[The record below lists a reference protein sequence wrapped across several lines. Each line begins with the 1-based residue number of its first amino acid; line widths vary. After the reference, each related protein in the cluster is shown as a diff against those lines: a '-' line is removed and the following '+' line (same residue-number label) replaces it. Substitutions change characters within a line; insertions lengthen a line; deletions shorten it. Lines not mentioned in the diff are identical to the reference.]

1 MEPGTRLSA
10 LALHLT
16 YNGGAMQPATSQI
29 ASGEPS
35 TASVT
40 GRGFFRILSFFDIA
54 EAIDLDN
61 LRALLG
67 PEAAPR
73 SPGFVHLTPECA
85 QAQNQPLLESV
96 EPIALASGEKLEAKI
111 KYYWFGVASVE
122 LSTPFECHFDSLC
135 GQSYR
140 WMNAPEVEK
149 AAEVLLRARLQRF
162 RPALIKP
169 SSKWLDEDYLV
180 IDIQSAQHADGRCAT
195 GTELLQHYGDQI
207 TQLVRGEL
215 APLSAAERDEILRGA
230 LSYYPTDLIVV
241 GWAAA
246 LVYDKPDAASAI
258 LDLLEYANT
267 QLLEFRYY
275 DELLTALLSNV
286 YSSLEGHE
294 SFLSRWRLPRRAGRV
309 NRLRLDI
316 MDLAERTE
324 YAVKF
329 ISDTYYARV
338 YRLCSAKIGVDDYKA
353 LVGEKLKTAGELY
366 EFMVAQFNERRMF
379 ALELVVAVLVLLDVI
394 LLLRQ

>member
-1 MEPGTRLSA
+1 VNPAITQLAREESSA
-10 LALHLT
+10 
-16 YNGGAMQPATSQI
+16 
-29 ASGEPS
+29 
-35 TASVT
+35 ASVR
-40 GRGFFRILSFFDIA
+40 GRGFFRILNFFDIS
-54 EAIDLDN
+54 EAIDLDQ

-73 SPGFVHLTPECA
+73 SPGYVRLTPEYA
-85 QAQNQPLLESV
+85 QAQTQPVLESG
-96 EPIALASGEKLEAKI
+96 EPIALPSGEKLEARI

-122 LSTPFECHFDSLC
+122 LATPFECDFDALC
-135 GQSYR
+135 GKSYR

-149 AAEVLLRARLQRF
+149 AAEDLLRARLERL
-162 RPALIKP
+162 RPALLKP

-180 IDIQSAQHADGRCAT
+180 IDIQSAQYSDGRSAT
-195 GTELLQHYGDQI
+195 AADLLQHYADQI

-215 APLSAAERDEILRGA
+215 APLSAAEREEILRGA
-230 LSYYPTDLIVV
+230 LSYYPTDLIVA

-246 LVYDKPDAASAI
+246 LVYDKPDATSAI

-294 SFLSRWRLPRRAGRV
+294 SFLSRWRLPRRAVRV

-353 LVGEKLKTAGELY
+353 LVSEKLKTAGELY
-366 EFMVAQFNERRMF
+366 DFMVAQFNERRMF
-379 ALELVVAVLVLLDVI
+379 VLEVVVAVLVLLDVI
-394 LLLRQ
+394 LVLRGK

>member
-1 MEPGTRLSA
+1 VQTAAGQ
-10 LALHLT
+10 LT
-16 YNGGAMQPATSQI
+16 QADKFVSDLK
-29 ASGEPS
+29 
-35 TASVT
+35 V
-40 GRGFFRILSFFDIA
+40 RGVFRILNFFDIA
-54 EAIDLDN
+54 EAIDLN
-61 LRALLG
+61 QLRILLG

-73 SPGFVHLTPECA
+73 SHGFVRLTPEYA
-85 QAQNQPLLESV
+85 QAQTPPLLEAV
-96 EPIALASGEKLEAKI
+96 GPVDLASGERLDARI

-122 LSTPFECHFDSLC
+122 FTTEFHCEFESLC
-135 GQSYR
+135 TQSYR
-140 WMNAPEVEK
+140 WMNAPEVEQ
-149 AAEVLLRARLQRF
+149 AAEDLLQKHLERF

-169 SSKWLDEDYLV
+169 STKWLDEDYLV
-180 IDIQSAQHADGRCAT
+180 IDVQSAQHEDGRAASA
-195 GTELLQHYGDQI
+195 TELLQQHADRI
-207 TQLVRGEL
+207 TELVRGEL
-215 APLSAAERDEILRGA
+215 SPVSSSERDEILRGA

-241 GWAAA
+241 GWGAA
-246 LVYDKPDAASAI
+246 LVYDKPDATSAI

-275 DELLTALLSNV
+275 DELLTGLLSNV

-294 SFLSRWRLPRRAGRV
+294 SFLSRWRLPRRAGRL

-338 YRLCSAKIGVDDYKA
+338 YRLCSSKIGVDDYRA
-353 LVGEKLKTAGELY
+353 LVSEKLKTAGELY

-379 ALELVVAVLVLLDVI
+379 VIEVVVAVLVLLDVI

>member
-1 MEPGTRLSA
+1 MAIAPPAEAKLLHGAHAHMVTRG
-10 LALHLT
+10 
-16 YNGGAMQPATSQI
+16 Y
-29 ASGEPS
+29 
-35 TASVT
+35 
-40 GRGFFRILSFFDIA
+40 FRMLNFFDIA
-54 EAIDLDN
+54 EAIDLEK

-67 PEAAPR
+67 SKAAPR
-73 SPGFVHLTPECA
+73 SPGFVHLTPEYA
-85 QAQNQPLLESV
+85 QAQNAPLEEALEPVTLS
-96 EPIALASGEKLEAKI
+96 SGEKLGGKI

-122 LSTPFECHFDSLC
+122 LATPFQCDLNALC
-135 GQSYR
+135 GDSYR

-149 AAEVLLRARLQRF
+149 AAEDMLRARLERF
-162 RPALIKP
+162 QPTLIKP

-180 IDIQSAQHADGRCAT
+180 IDIQSASHEDGRPPTAK
-195 GTELLQHYGDQI
+195 ELLTQYGDQI
-207 TQLVRGEL
+207 TELVRGEL
-215 APLSAAERDEILRGA
+215 TPLSAAERDEILRDA

-246 LVYDKPDAASAI
+246 LVYDKPDATSAI
-258 LDLLEYANT
+258 IDLLEYANT

-275 DELLTALLSNV
+275 DEVLTNLLSNV

-338 YRLCSAKIGVDDYKA
+338 YRVISSKIGVQDYKA
-353 LVGEKLKTAGELY
+353 LVSEKLKTAGELY

-379 ALELVVAVLVLLDVI
+379 VLELVVAVLVALDVI
-394 LLLRQ
+394 LLLRGGQ

>member
-1 MEPGTRLSA
+1 MA
-10 LALHLT
+10 LAPPAESKLR
-16 YNGGAMQPATSQI
+16 GATPAKMI
-29 ASGEPS
+29 A
-35 TASVT
+35 
-40 GRGFFRILSFFDIA
+40 RGYFRIMNFFDIA
-54 EAIDLDN
+54 EAIDLEK

-67 PEAAPR
+67 PQAAPR
-73 SPGFVHLTPECA
+73 SPGFVHLTPEYA
-85 QAQNQPLLESV
+85 QAQNPPLEES
-96 EPIALASGEKLEAKI
+96 LAPLTLPSGEKLGGKI
-111 KYYWFGVASVE
+111 KYYWFGVACVE
-122 LSTPFECHFDSLC
+122 LATPFQCDFDALC
-135 GQSYR
+135 GDSYR

-149 AAEVLLRARLQRF
+149 AAEDLLRAHLERF

-169 SSKWLDEDYLV
+169 STKWLDEDYLV
-180 IDIQSAQHADGRCAT
+180 IDIQSAQHQDGHTPTAE
-195 GTELLQHYGDQI
+195 ELLKHYGDQL

-215 APLSAAERDEILRGA
+215 TSLSAGERDEILRDA

-246 LVYDKPDAASAI
+246 LVYDKPDATSAI
-258 LDLLEYANT
+258 IDLLEYANT

-275 DELLTALLSNV
+275 DELLTSLLSNV

-338 YRLCSAKIGVDDYKA
+338 YKVISSKIGVNDYKA
-353 LVGEKLKTAGELY
+353 LVNEKLKTAGELY
-366 EFMVAQFNERRMF
+366 EFMVSQFNERRMF
-379 ALELVVAVLVLLDVI
+379 VLELVVAVLVALDVI
-394 LLLRQ
+394 LLLRGK